1 MPKLRAPTKRPLSAT
16 TTPLGMRIASFRKK
30 RGFTQTQL
38 AETVGISRNVIADY
52 ENDRIRI
59 YDEMIARLAIAL
71 KVTTDELL
79 GLKNQSLGEDDQLSL
94 RFVKRVRAIQ
104 KLPESE
110 QKAIIKILD
119 LALKSPD
126 SNLNR

>member
-1 MPKLRAPTKRPLSAT
+1 
-16 TTPLGMRIASFRKK
+16 
-30 RGFTQTQL
+30 
-38 AETVGISRNVIADY
+38 VIADY

>member
-1 MPKLRAPTKRPLSAT
+1 MPKLRAPTRRSISETMP
-16 TTPLGMRIASFRKK
+16 PLGMRIASFRKK
-30 RGFTQTQL
+30 RGFTQSQL
-38 AETVGISRNVIADY
+38 AEIVGISRNVIADY

-59 YDEMIARLAIAL
+59 YDEMIARLAVAL
-71 KVTTDELL
+71 KITTDELL
-79 GLKNQSLGEDDQLSL
+79 GLKNQSAVEDDQLSL

-119 LALKSPD
+119 LALKSSD
-126 SNLNR
+126 SNPNR